1 MNPDKVMDVIAALEK
16 VMDRSDRI
24 CIVSKQLG
32 IPKSDV
38 QYVINDWC
46 QSTQYIIG
54 ETDAKL

>member
-1 MNPDKVMDVIAALEK
+1 MNPDKVMDIIAALER

-24 CIVSKQLG
+24 SLVAKQLG

-54 ETDAKL
+54 KPDETL

>member
-1 MNPDKVMDVIAALEK
+1 MNPDKVMDIIAALER
-16 VMDRSDRI
+16 VMNRSDRI
-24 CIVSKQLG
+24 SLVAKQLG

-54 ETDAKL
+54 EPDETL